1 MKCNSIRI
9 LLEVAQFL
17 YRKEKDL
24 QTVFLSEQRFL
35 YKEMNLIRNAILLDL
50 GVIRLDGKQSE
61 IVNEEVYEGFSSV
74 YWSVCESHTDAQ
86 VATDFIIQLKKMDAY
101 HVVNGS
107 SVKLCNP
114 TEVINMLFDIKYALQ
129 LKRKRVGHLLT
140 DECDFFRAE
149 KRILNVI
156 LDELGKK
163 RYF

>member
-9 LLEVAQFL
+9 LIEVAQFL
-17 YRKEKDL
+17 FRKERDL
-24 QTVFLSEQRFL
+24 QTIFLSEQRFL
-35 YKEMNLIRNAILLDL
+35 YEEMNLIRNAILLDL
-50 GVIRLDGKQSE
+50 GAVRLDGKQSE
-61 IVNEEVYEGFSSV
+61 IMNEEVYEGFSSV
-74 YWSVCESHTDAQ
+74 YWSVCESQMDAK
-86 VATDFIIQLKKMDAY
+86 VATDYIIQLKKMDAY
-101 HVVNGS
+101 HVVNGPA
-107 SVKLCNP
+107 VKLCNP
-114 TEVINMLFDIKYALQ
+114 TEVINILFDIKYALQ